1 MNRAP
6 LVDPLTGA
14 MNIYPNPAESKATV
28 SYVLP
33 MKSDKLTIKL
43 LDMQGKIQMQR
54 DITQPDLFGNVEFD
68 ISKLVGGMYL
78 VKIESDVYQSTKKL
92 VVER

>member
-1 MNRAP
+1 MMKDEPSVYEYNDLNFVNMSFDEISYYIQDADKPGVNTIELKEIPRDEFVNRAP

-33 MKSDKLTIKL
+33 MKSDKLDRK
-43 LDMQGKIQMQR
+43 
-54 DITQPDLFGNVEFD
+54 
-68 ISKLVGGMYL
+68 S
-78 VKIESDVYQSTKKL
+78 
-92 VVER
+92 VV